1 MKKFSY
7 YLSLVLTLLYSC
19 WFVLNAIAGILDK
32 LGYEVISLGFYY
44 FDKVFDVILLIDLT
58 LIIGILC
65 DIRGAVA
72 NIRRKIAQRTRQ
84 FSAGSPKVPRPPER
98 MPQVSYSNE

>member
-1 MKKFSY
+1 MKKISY

-19 WFVLNAIAGILDK
+19 YAVLSAIAGILDE
-32 LGYEVISLGFYY
+32 LGYEVTHPGDYLGN
-44 FDKVFDVILLIDLT
+44 VFLVILLIDLT

-65 DIRGAVA
+65 DIRGTVA
-72 NIRRKIAQRTRQ
+72 DIRSNIAQRTRQ
-84 FSAGSPKVPRPPER
+84 FPAGSPKVPCPPER